1 MNAYLKGGGVQGL
14 LGDEENEGLEEEDAK
29 IIEEEFITIYN
40 GDAKLREVLQ
50 GQTPE
55 TLSLREKYELLVAYK
70 KHGGVEGMIAGE
82 EDEDEKSV
90 VIHNGK
96 KFTKVQIEG
105 EANDYFM
112 DDEGNIYDGQFQF
125 IGQAF
130 MIWYFSS
137 KERLLISLP
146 RTCLS

>member
-82 EDEDEKSV
+82 DDEDEKSV

-112 DDEGNIYDGQFQF
+112 DDEGNIYDG
-125 IGQAF
+125 
-130 MIWYFSS
+130 
-137 KERLLISLP
+137 
-146 RTCLS
+146 